1 LRTESEYPHTCAQ
14 ILHFRLQAISAFTP
28 AGNFCLYACGQFL
41 PIGQVKKFA
50 RRPGGIFCLKGA
62 GVQNMSFYGV
72 QEVHLFRVQ
81 KVHVIQLTT

>member
-1 LRTESEYPHTCAQ
+1 MMEKQNSRLNANSASLPECNY
-14 ILHFRLQAISAFTP
+14 FLQA
-28 AGNFCLYACGQFL
+28 CGHFL
-41 PIGQVKKFA
+41 PFGRGTKFA
-50 RRPGGIFCLKGA
+50 RRPGGNFCLKGA